1 MVEGSPDYKALYLEE
16 QRRREAAE
24 NAQKEAEA
32 AREEEQHRREEEQR
46 RREEAE
52 QAQERAVEKTRK
64 TALPEFL
71 DACHNHLH
79 LGLTV

>member
-1 MVEGSPDYKALYLEE
+1 MVEGSPDYKILYL
-16 QRRREAAE
+16 
-24 NAQKEAEA
+24 
-32 AREEEQHRREEEQR
+32 EEQR

-52 QAQERAVEKTRK
+52 QAQERVVEKTRK

-79 LGLTV
+79 SGLTV